1 MAKVL
6 HIEASPKG
14 NRSGS
19 SQLAA
24 WFLSA
29 YREANSQDEIEV
41 LNVFEADLPPFGED
55 AANAKFAAIFQ

>member
-1 MAKVL
+1 MTKVL

-14 NRSGS
+14 SRSGS

-29 YREANSQDEIEV
+29 YREAHPEDEIEV
-41 LNVFEADLPPFGED
+41 AGEPADVGAELPWGPPDGGSRLRD
-55 AANAKFAAIFQ
+55 